1 MCWLVS
7 NLVIGFLTKE
17 LGKNT
22 LKKDLDKAL
31 LAITLILLIYQG
43 VKLAGSFFYL
53 FKLGV
58 FKFRIGKYNEARMD

>member
-7 NLVIGFLTKE
+7 NLVTGFLMKE

-22 LKKDLDKAL
+22 LKNDLDKTL
-31 LAITLILLIYQG
+31 LAITVTLLIYQG

-58 FKFRIGKYNEARMD
+58 FKIRIAKYNDARMD

>member
-7 NLVIGFLTKE
+7 NLVTGFLMKE

-22 LKKDLDKAL
+22 LKKDLDKTL

-58 FKFRIGKYNEARMD
+58 FKFRIAKYNDTRMD